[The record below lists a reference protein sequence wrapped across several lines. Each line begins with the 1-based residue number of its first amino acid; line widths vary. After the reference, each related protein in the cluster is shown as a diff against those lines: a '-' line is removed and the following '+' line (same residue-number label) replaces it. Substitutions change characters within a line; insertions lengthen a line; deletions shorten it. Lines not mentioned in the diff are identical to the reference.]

1 MRKRGDGGGPSV
13 EGFTLASVLDA
24 FAALGEALEVAAE
37 VRKGKERLALEM
49 KRPHSAS
56 RHAGASE
63 AYRHAASQ
71 LLDLVADLEEQASP
85 WERSSIDG
93 EVGMPTSG
101 RPPRYR

>member
-49 KRPHSAS
+49 ERPNSAV

-71 LLDLVADLEEQASP
+71 VLDMVAGLEEQAAP
-85 WERSSIDG
+85 WERASSLDG
-93 EVGMPTSG
+93 VDTPTMGQPAS
-101 RPPRYR
+101 YK

>member
-37 VRKGKERLALEM
+37 VRKGKERVALEM
-49 KRPHSAS
+49 GRFGSAG

-63 AYRHAASQ
+63 AYLHAASQ
-71 LLDLVADLEEQASP
+71 LLDLVSDLEEQASP
-85 WERSSIDG
+85 WELPPVAG
-93 EVGMPTSG
+93 EPGAV
-101 RPPRYR
+101 RQK

>member
-1 MRKRGDGGGPSV
+1 MRKRGEGGPSV

-37 VRKGKERLALEM
+37 VRKGKERVALEM
-49 KRPHSAS
+49 GRFASAG

-71 LLDLVADLEEQASP
+71 VLDLVSDLEEQSAP
-85 WERSSIDG
+85 WELPPVAG
-93 EVGMPTSG
+93 EPDAA
-101 RPPRYR
+101 RQK